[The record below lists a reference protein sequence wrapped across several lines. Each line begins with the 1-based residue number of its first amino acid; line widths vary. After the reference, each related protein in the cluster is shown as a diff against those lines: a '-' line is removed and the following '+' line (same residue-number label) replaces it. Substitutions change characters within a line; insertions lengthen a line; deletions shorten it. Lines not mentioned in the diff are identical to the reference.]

1 MIRRPPRSTLFP
13 YTTLFRRGARRSS
26 SPASAALDGRIVAD
40 PHDELAEIPAAQETD
55 ERLRGVLQTDDDVL
69 PVPEPALAEP
79 RRAVAVEVGEAVGV
93 LGDDEAPDER
103 PVDEERG
110 RIRPGRGLHGVVLRD
125 QAAERDARERVD
137 EPQDGGE
144 DVPADVV
151 EVAVDPLRA
160 RLLERGHEEIGRA
173 HV

>member
-103 PVDEERG
+103 PVDKERG
-110 RIRPGRGLHGVVLRD
+110 RIRPGRGLRGVVLRD
-125 QAAERDARERVD
+125 QAAERDARERV
-137 EPQDGGE
+137 E
-144 DVPADVV
+144 D
-151 EVAVDPLRA
+151 RKST
-160 RLLERGHEEIGRA
+160 RLNSSHGYISY
-173 HV
+173 